1 MSKQANP
8 TLIGAFVVVAAILAI
23 AIVLVL
29 SGGRLWAKTRHFVV
43 VFGGSLHGLS
53 IGAPVTFRGVQV
65 GEVIDIT
72 PLVIMQ
78 GDKPAGLDILV
89 TLETRRGQ
97 LRTATGEA
105 VDVGHYSDTD
115 VAELFDRSGVRAQL
129 ALQSV
134 LTGQLYVD
142 LDFFP
147 GSPLKKVDVKA
158 PHPQLATIET
168 GLKKLGKA
176 IESLPIDQLAARAL
190 SVLEGF
196 DRTINSPDLNQILE
210 AGADAVAALKET
222 LERIEVQVDP
232 LGTSLRQ
239 AADATAGAMNQAQQT
254 LNLEKGEAGKMV
266 AALSRAAASADQALR
281 EARRAM
287 SEAAEL
293 LDDRSAVR
301 QSLQTLLD
309 ESAAAAR
316 SLRLLADYLEQH
328 PEALVQGKTRPR

>member
-1 MSKQANP
+1 
-8 TLIGAFVVVAAILAI
+8 
-23 AIVLVL
+23 
-29 SGGRLWAKTRHFVV
+29 
-43 VFGGSLHGLS
+43 
-53 IGAPVTFRGVQV
+53 
-65 GEVIDIT
+65 
-72 PLVIMQ
+72 
-78 GDKPAGLDILV
+78 
-89 TLETRRGQ
+89 
-97 LRTATGEA
+97 
-105 VDVGHYSDTD
+105 
-115 VAELFDRSGVRAQL
+115 
-129 ALQSV
+129 
-134 LTGQLYVD
+134 
-142 LDFFP
+142 
-147 GSPLKKVDVKA
+147 VKA